1 MTVLEKL
8 VPLLVEKTRQNKL
21 FWRQTSYGYKVEVGG
36 NWITLEGTQE
46 SGRLTVFNVMGDIAD
61 FIDYDAANDQHG
73 ISLLYGLVKARFLG
87 FSNLSLEHVEQ
98 LLKAM

>member
-1 MTVLEKL
+1 MTVLQKL

-21 FWRQTSYGYKVEVGG
+21 FWLRTSYGYKVEVGG

-46 SGRLTVFNVMGDIAD
+46 SGRLTVFNVIGDIAD
-61 FIDYDAANDQHG
+61 FIDYDAANDQHE
-73 ISLLYGLVKARFLG
+73 IAVLYKLVKARVLG
-87 FSNLSLEHVEQ
+87 FSDPSLEQVEQ